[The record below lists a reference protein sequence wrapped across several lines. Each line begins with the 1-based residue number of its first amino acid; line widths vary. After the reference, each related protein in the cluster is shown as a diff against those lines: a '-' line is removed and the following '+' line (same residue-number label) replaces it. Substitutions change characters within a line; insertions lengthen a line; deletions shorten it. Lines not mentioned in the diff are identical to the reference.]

1 MNNTRECAGIRS
13 QLGVY
18 IIGAIAPEDR
28 TAVVRHMAVCEPCRE
43 ELAGLAGLPALL
55 RRPTSQAAVT
65 GPMPIE
71 AGHVDGPAGG
81 DNSRDGWPEPGGVGL
96 GGVGLGGVGLGGAG
110 LGGVGLGGV
119 GLGRMVGGI
128 VRRRRR
134 RRWLLAAMVLALAA
148 VAVTGWVPRL
158 TGTSAAGP
166 DVTATVL
173 ETDRAGPATVLTDA
187 EGYTLYWYSSDTPD
201 ASHCTGNCA
210 VSWPPVSGPAIAG
223 DDVTGELGAITRPDG
238 SLQAT
243 YDGHPLYTAS
253 KDMAP
258 GQAEGDGV
266 RDSGGVWHEV
276 TVAGLAPPPAAGP
289 SPSPSDSDGY

>member
-71 AGHVDGPAGG
+71 AGHVDGPAEG
-81 DNSRDGWPEPGGVGL
+81 DNSRDGWPEP
-96 GGVGLGGVGLGGAG
+96 
-110 LGGVGLGGV
+110 GGV

-134 RRWLLAAMVLALAA
+134 RRWLLAGMVLALAA

-166 DVTATVL
+166 DMTATVL

-289 SPSPSDSDGY
+289 SPSPSPSDSDGY

>member
-1 MNNTRECAGIRS
+1 VGRVMNTTRECAGIRS

-71 AGHVDGPAGG
+71 AGHVDGPGAGSAEG
-81 DNSRDGWPEPGGVGL
+81 GNSRDGWPET
-96 GGVGLGGVGLGGAG
+96 
-110 LGGVGLGGV
+110 GGV
-119 GLGRMVGGI
+119 GLGRMAGGI

-134 RRWLLAAMVLALAA
+134 RRWLLAGAGLALAA

-173 ETDRAGPATVLTDA
+173 ETDQAGPATVLTDA

-201 ASHCTGNCA
+201 ASHCTGSCA
-210 VSWPPVSGPAIAG
+210 VSWPPVGGPAIAG

-258 GQAEGDGV
+258 GQAGGNGV
-266 RDSGGVWHEV
+266 RDGGGVWHEV

-289 SPSPSDSDGY
+289 SPSAGDSDSY